1 MFELALR
8 NKTIEPIV
16 GPLMAK
22 QSTASYRFARIRR
35 PVVPFRGSTRFPEK
49 LDSITPNFTASIT
62 QDRGH
67 HTAKRRGHHPAFSTD
82 HGLVLCHA

>member
-22 QSTASYRFARIRR
+22 QSTASYRCATHPEARRA
-35 PVVPFRGSTRFPEK
+35 FRGSTRFPEK

-62 QDRGH
+62 TGQGASHRKKKWTSSGILDPI
-67 HTAKRRGHHPAFSTD
+67 TA
-82 HGLVLCHA
+82 